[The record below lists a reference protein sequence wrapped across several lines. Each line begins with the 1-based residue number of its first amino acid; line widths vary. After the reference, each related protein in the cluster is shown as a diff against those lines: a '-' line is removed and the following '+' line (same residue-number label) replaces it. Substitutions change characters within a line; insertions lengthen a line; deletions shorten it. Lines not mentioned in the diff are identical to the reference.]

1 MKIQWFGQSCFG
13 ITSQSGLK
21 LITDPYRTGLSPRF
35 LYAPVDSSADIVT
48 ISHNHGDH
56 DNAAAVAGNPV
67 VVRDA
72 GLTAVKG
79 LEIKGIMTFHDTE
92 KSVGVGANIVFAF
105 EMDGIRQAHLGDLGH
120 PLSTEQIA
128 ELQGTDV
135 LFAPAGGGNP
145 QDFQDVIRLW
155 EALKTH
161 IVIPMHFSTGH
172 CLSQKYKAADLL
184 RFIPNARMIGAS
196 EITVTKGN
204 LPPPTQ
210 MYILDP
216 LR

>member
-21 LITDPYRTGLSPRF
+21 LITDPYQTGLSPRF
-35 LYAPVDSSADIVT
+35 LYAPVNSSADIVT

-79 LEIKGIMTFHDTE
+79 LEIKGIMAFHDTE
-92 KSVGVGANIVFAF
+92 KSVGVGANIVFTF
-105 EMDGIRQAHLGDLGH
+105 EMDGIRLAHLGDLGH
-120 PLSTEQIA
+120 PLSSAQIA
-128 ELQGTDV
+128 ELKGTDI
-135 LFAPAGGGNP
+135 LFAPAGGG
-145 QDFQDVIRLW
+145 DDMKFQDGIALW
-155 EALKTH
+155 QQLKPH
-161 IVIPMHFSTGH
+161 IVIPMHFSTVH
-172 CLSQKYKAADLL
+172 CLSQKYQAADLL
-184 RFIPNARMIGAS
+184 RLIPNARMIGAS
-196 EITVTKGN
+196 EITVTKGT

>member
-1 MKIQWFGQSCFG
+1 VKIQWFGQSCFG

-105 EMDGIRQAHLGDLGH
+105 EMDGIRLAHLGDLGH

-135 LFAPAGGGNP
+135 LFAQAGGGNP

>member
-21 LITDPYRTGLSPRF
+21 LITDPYQTGLSPRF
-35 LYAPVDSSADIVT
+35 LYAPVNSSADIVT

-105 EMDGIRQAHLGDLGH
+105 EMDGIRLAHLGDLGH

>member
-1 MKIQWFGQSCFG
+1 MKIQWFGQSCFS
-13 ITSQSGLK
+13 ITSQTGLK

-105 EMDGIRQAHLGDLGH
+105 EMDGIRLAHLGDLGH

-135 LFAPAGGGNP
+135 LFAQAGGGNP

>member
-21 LITDPYRTGLSPRF
+21 LITDPYQTGLSPRF

-105 EMDGIRQAHLGDLGH
+105 EMDGIRLAHLGDLGH

>member
-1 MKIQWFGQSCFG
+1 VKIQWFGQSCFG

-21 LITDPYRTGLSPRF
+21 LITDPYQTGLSPRF
-35 LYAPVDSSADIVT
+35 LYAPVNSSADIVT

-105 EMDGIRQAHLGDLGH
+105 EMDGIRLAHLGDLGH

>member
-92 KSVGVGANIVFAF
+92 KSVGVGANIVFTF
-105 EMDGIRQAHLGDLGH
+105 EMDGIRLAHLGDLGH

>member
-1 MKIQWFGQSCFG
+1 VKIQWFGQSCFG

-105 EMDGIRQAHLGDLGH
+105 EMDGIRLAHLGDLGH

>member
-105 EMDGIRQAHLGDLGH
+105 EMDGIRLAHLGDLGH

>member
-1 MKIQWFGQSCFG
+1 VKIQWFGQSCFG

-21 LITDPYRTGLSPRF
+21 LITDPYQTGLSPRF

-105 EMDGIRQAHLGDLGH
+105 EMDGIRLAHLGDLGH